1 MISKNLLNE
10 QIKKGIDLFEEN
22 KFEEAIEIFN
32 KLEEENDNEIKIIGL
47 FFLGIIETKKK
58 K

>member
-1 MISKNLLNE
+1 MISKNLFNK
-10 QIKKGIDLFEEN
+10 QIKTGIDLFEKN
-22 KFEEAIEIFN
+22 KFEEAIQIFN
-32 KLEEENDNEIKIIGL
+32 KLEKEKDNEIKIIGI